1 MILPR
6 NADLIGHMQLVQS
19 SSIIDPRPGVMVGPI
34 HVPNNWL
41 GPKLGLAKN
50 CVLSSTASH
59 SARAVLQNK
68 STNTLAGVELKKK

>member
-6 NADLIGHMQLVQS
+6 NADLIGQMQLVQS

-34 HVPNNWL
+34 QVPNNWL

-50 CVLSSTASH
+50 RVLSPTASH